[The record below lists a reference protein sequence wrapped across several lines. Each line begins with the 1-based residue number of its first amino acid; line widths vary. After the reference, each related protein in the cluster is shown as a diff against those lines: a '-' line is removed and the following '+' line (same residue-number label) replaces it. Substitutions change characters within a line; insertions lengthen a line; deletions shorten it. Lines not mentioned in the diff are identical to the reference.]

1 MAVRDLRPVGVPR
14 RERHADWA
22 SNPLRSPRRAGT
34 PSGAL
39 APGSPGAAAVRRPAP
54 RSGWSGCWTSSA
66 ARTMKSAT
74 RLGRVLGPAVIA
86 VRRAGVRGGPGQG
99 GCQEGDSPV
108 DQASVVAERGA
119 GEDQGE
125 PGDCPRAD
133 PERDGDQSRP
143 PRDRRAMA
151 QAAAVTTTLTMSMTV
166 YPCGN
171 VTAAPDPWMLLV
183 SAGRKETAGRR
194 APGAWRG
201 QPGRACTGLTWSRP
215 GFGCQRGSS
224 DCPSWES
231 AVRLP
236 GRRAADRALTAT
248 LGRRPSPGIGAST

>member
-1 MAVRDLRPVGVPR
+1 MARLAGLRHWRELGESLPGLPAQVRVSRVREIHAPAEAGSGTGGHRP
-14 RERHADWA
+14 
-22 SNPLRSPRRAGT
+22 
-34 PSGAL
+34 
-39 APGSPGAAAVRRPAP
+39 
-54 RSGWSGCWTSSA
+54 
-66 ARTMKSAT
+66 
-74 RLGRVLGPAVIA
+74 
-86 VRRAGVRGGPGQG
+86 RRAGVRGGPGQG

-125 PGDCPRAD
+125 PGDCPQAE
-133 PERDGDQSRP
+133 PERDGDQSRA
-143 PRDRRAMA
+143 PRDRAPTA
-151 QAAAVTTTLTMSMTV
+151 QAAAVTTTLTMGMTV

-171 VTAAPDPWMLLV
+171 VTAAPDPWMLVV

-201 QPGRACTGLTWSRP
+201 QPGRACSGLMWSRP

-236 GRRAADRALTAT
+236 GGRAADRALTAT
-248 LGRRPSPGIGAST
+248 LGRAPEPGDRC